1 MKFQKNPSNQ
11 RVTPPRFTLIKSIAC
26 GLALLAS
33 GQAFAGV
40 YFSNGNIA
48 DADLSSPTNWFD
60 DACAGSTPSGTFSL
74 TGAVGDRITI
84 CTGSSLNLSTAVTL
98 KATTVLFNGG
108 TWGGSG
114 LKLGAGDKVIQNFN
128 MGTPITIP
136 LLDLSLMAAGDNI
149 DFNGP
154 DPVIF
159 TSVTDRSLE
168 CPVGTPYN
176 GTAITGGTTC
186 TVGAAVV
193 TPSVSAPIFST
204 KEKPAV
210 FSEEVK

>member
-1 MKFQKNPSNQ
+1 
-11 RVTPPRFTLIKSIAC
+11 
-26 GLALLAS
+26 LLAS

-149 DFNGP
+149 DFNSP